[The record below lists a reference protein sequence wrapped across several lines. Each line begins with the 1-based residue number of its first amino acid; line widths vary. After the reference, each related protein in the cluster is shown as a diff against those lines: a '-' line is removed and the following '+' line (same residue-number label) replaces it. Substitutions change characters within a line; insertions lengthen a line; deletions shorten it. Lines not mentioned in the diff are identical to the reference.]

1 MLAATRGR
9 KQQNIIIKHLS
20 PVRWRVQ
27 ILALA
32 LTSSVTLGKFLKLSL
47 PVSLHLR
54 KGADGNHGDDDLPD
68 GDGEVYGTVTQTA
81 HCSRLLLRVLGQQEP
96 CLWM

>member
-1 MLAATRGR
+1 MLAATQGR
-9 KQQNIIIKHLS
+9 KQQNIIVTRLS
-20 PVRWRVQ
+20 PVTRWCIQ

-32 LTSSVTLGKFLKLSL
+32 LTSSVTLGKFLKLSV

-54 KGADGNHGDDDLPD
+54 KGADGNDAEDDLPD
-68 GDGEVYGTVTQTA
+68 GDEVYGTVTQTA

-96 CLWM
+96 CSWM